1 MSHVSDAPVPITHWP
16 NMRHKEAYLVVLWSA
31 IVAVLAASCAS
42 QQPWYWVNRFD
53 PERPLEGD
61 RSRCA
66 LVGYQAGQQ
75 GAGMQAII
83 AQQLAFEN
91 CMAAVGW
98 VKQSGIPQASPVPIA
113 SQPEPATVA
122 QDRVV
127 LIGGPDRAIYLG
139 CVSCPQSDAESVFN
153 PTGSF
158 GSPVSQTSIFNP
170 IGPYGSPI
178 SQYSVCNP
186 VAASPPVLI
195 DTARRVRGVLTLN
208 PATPGAVTDERIL
221 AWLRE
226 MCSGA
231 S

>member
-1 MSHVSDAPVPITHWP
+1 
-16 NMRHKEAYLVVLWSA
+16 MRHNEAYLVALRSA
-31 IVAVLAASCAS
+31 FVAVLAAACAS

-66 LVGYQAGQQ
+66 LAGYQAGQQ
-75 GAGMQAII
+75 SAGVQALI

-98 VKQSGIPQASPVPIA
+98 VKQSGTPSASPVPIA

-127 LIGGPDRAIYLG
+127 LVGGPDRATYLG
-139 CVSCPQSDAESVFN
+139 CVSCPQSDPESVFN
-153 PTGSF
+153 STGSF

-170 IGPYGSPI
+170 IGPYGSPV

-186 VAASPPVLI
+186 VAASPPMLI
-195 DTARRVRGVLTLN
+195 DTARQVRGVLTLN
-208 PATPGAVTDERIL
+208 PTAPGAVTDEGVL

-226 MCSGA
+226 MCSG
-231 S
+231 SQ